1 MPSVSESADT
11 DNRNTTTTTSATA
24 TNTKTHNDYS
34 LTEDMKEVVSLWDTI
49 CRAHERERL
58 AATVRWPDP
67 KGKLLTEKEWVSKVM
82 SKKNYGLCKKTF
94 AKSIASAKSI
104 KVDYRSLCRYTRDDR
119 SKRTSVGTRLG
130 RRPRKSKATLEQE
143 AALQNHDIMRSFY
156 DSIRQGG
163 TTALQI
169 VGEERRQHEKG
180 LEQLRHAR
188 KMKTYSQ
195 THRTPEEK
203 RYWRGFWKYEVARLC
218 RETFD
223 YGDEYLKEEMRLMR
237 ECEYTHNSLDEI
249 YYIGPDAW
257 ENEKETEHRRELM
270 KMMIEQCK
278 LIHTRRCLSVPGKL
292 VLVVLSFYL
301 LSSLVFI

>member
-1 MPSVSESADT
+1 MPSASVSVSAESA
-11 DNRNTTTTTSATA
+11 NINPTTTNTK
-24 TNTKTHNDYS
+24 TKTHNDYS

-49 CRAHERERL
+49 CRAHERKRL

-67 KGKLLTEKEWVSKVM
+67 EGKLLSEKEWVSKVM
-82 SKKNYGLCKKTF
+82 SSKNYGLCKKTF

-104 KVDYRSLCRYTRDDR
+104 KVGYRSLCRYTTDDR
-119 SKRTSVGTRLG
+119 RERTSVGTRLG
-130 RRPRKSKATLEQE
+130 RPPRKSKATLEQE
-143 AALQNHDIMRSFY
+143 AELQNHDIMRSFY

-169 VGEERRQHEKG
+169 AGEERRRHKKG

-188 KMKTYSQ
+188 KMITYSQ
-195 THRTPEEK
+195 THRTKEEK
-203 RYWRGFWKYEVARLC
+203 RYWRGFWKDEVARLC
-218 RETFD
+218 VTFD

-292 VLVVLSFYL
+292 VLVVLPFYL